1 MVELLISY
9 LFGSIPFG
17 LILSNFCGNGKLRSQ
32 GSGNIGA
39 TNVLRTQGK
48 MLGFATFFL
57 DAVKGAVPLLIFK
70 DVDFQAYIMLAA
82 VCGHMFPVWLKFK
95 GGKGISTFFGSLST
109 FQPYSFPFAILAW
122 IITFK
127 ITRLSSLSGL
137 ISVGTSVLM
146 FAAVCLVYEKDTYGI
161 YDFLAFL
168 MTGALIFYRHK
179 DNIKRL
185 MSGEEGKI

>member
-48 MLGFATFFL
+48 ILGFTTFFL
-57 DAVKGAVPLLIFK
+57 DALKGAIPLLIFK
-70 DVDFQAYIMLAA
+70 NADYQAYIFLAA
-82 VCGHMFPVWLKFK
+82 VCGHMFPIWLKFQ
-95 GGKGISTFFGSLST
+95 GGKGISTFFGALAI
-109 FQPYSFPFAILAW
+109 FQPYSFPLAILAW

-137 ISVGTSVLM
+137 ISVGFSTIL
-146 FAAVCLVYEKDTYGI
+146 FAAICLVYEKDAYGI
-161 YDFLAFL
+161 YDFLAFFA
-168 MTGALIFYRHK
+168 TAILIFVKHK

-185 MSGEEGKI
+185 ISGQEGKI